1 MIRAL
6 ARLSSTT
13 LFALFVGVVVI
24 VVIAFL
30 VVGGGVDL
38 GTSDDNEG
46 ALGASEQ
53 VQEDASGAVSSDE
66 ATSEAPLS
74 TGSASQQ
81 DVAFQFGDLLLAVT
95 DIRVSRLVSEGVDE
109 VEAIERFAT
118 VLLTVRNT
126 GDAPLSLNEQLQLL
140 DDQGRA
146 FSPDAEATAA
156 VAVRDGSANDALVA
170 RLQPDLEI
178 ELVVVFQVPEG
189 AENFRLRVRGGYVD
203 VVLER

>member
-1 MIRAL
+1 M
-6 ARLSSTT
+6 T

-38 GTSDDNEG
+38 GTLDDNEG